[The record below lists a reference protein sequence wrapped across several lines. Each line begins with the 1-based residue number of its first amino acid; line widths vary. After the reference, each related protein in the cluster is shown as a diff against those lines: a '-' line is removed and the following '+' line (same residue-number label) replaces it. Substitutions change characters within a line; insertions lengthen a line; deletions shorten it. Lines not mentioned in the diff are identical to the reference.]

1 MIKLNYMLT
10 LLLFLAV
17 STSSFASFP
26 VERTAEATTDQ
37 EVVNQETS
45 EETTFTSPA
54 AAVAAKSK
62 GIALLLWWFIGF
74 LAAHRWYAGTPVWA
88 SVVFILTFG
97 GFGVWW
103 LIDGI
108 RIMTGDM
115 NADGGWQAD
124 FF

>member
-26 VERTAEATTDQ
+26 VERNA
-37 EVVNQETS
+37 
-45 EETTFTSPA
+45 EETTNQTEVATADAATFTSPA

-62 GIALLLWWFIGF
+62 GIALILWWVLGLF
-74 LAAHRWYAGTPVWA
+74 AAHRWYAGTPWWVNVLFIITLGGLGIWA
-88 SVVFILTFG
+88 I
-97 GFGVWW
+97 
-103 LIDGI
+103 IDLI
-108 RIMTGDM
+108 RIITGDM
-115 NADGGWQAD
+115 NAKGGWQAD